1 MKDKI
6 HSKPIDMPEAAQLTG
21 AAVALCL
28 HYFGGQAMS
37 AEMLGASWSALALP
51 LVMLALRVIKRKIDG
66 PPPSVG
72 AGVSA
77 GALVMMLMSGCAANY
92 TLSEGGWVLDTDP
105 RHPQGACLQVYGDG
119 DEDVMRVC
127 IKDPEPVKV
136 MPDVL
141 IPLCE
146 QLPQFSGGE

>member
-28 HYFGGQAMS
+28 HYFGGQSMG

-51 LVMLALRVIKRKIDG
+51 LVMLALRVLKRKID
-66 PPPSVG
+66 PPAPSVIVQG
-72 AGVSA
+72 SLVAVVLMVFAGCSA
-77 GALVMMLMSGCAANY
+77 HY
-92 TLSEGGWVLDTDP
+92 TLKEGGWILDTDP
-105 RHPQGACLQVYGDG
+105 RDPHGSCLQVYGDG

-127 IKDPEPVKV
+127 IKQAEPVKV

-141 IPLCE
+141 VPLCKE
-146 QLPQFSGGE
+146 LPQFSGGE

>member
-28 HYFGGQAMS
+28 HYFGGQAMG

-51 LVMLALRVIKRKIDG
+51 LVMLALRVLKRKIDG

-92 TLSEGGWVLDTDP
+92 TLSKGGWVLDTDP
-105 RHPQGACLQVYGDG
+105 RHPEGACLQVYGDG
-119 DEDVMRVC
+119 DQDVMRVC